1 MILIVNVPDMTTIV
15 DIAKKLNISKSTVSR
30 ALTNSAGV
38 SAKTRDLVL
47 KTAKDMRYSAN
58 AYARSLVSKRSHM
71 ICFMIPDITDTFY
84 QMMANAAETV
94 LAKAGYSVFYKN
106 VRRDPEEAMRFL
118 QLAIEY
124 NMDGVFITLD
134 DWTDDICSM
143 IGAMTIP
150 VISLRRRT
158 PECLRGKVPYVD
170 SDYDDGIDNAVT
182 YLMSLGH
189 KEIGYIGFETLV
201 GLERLVVFEESC
213 ERHGLRKN
221 IIRNRSF
228 QDAGVRIDVGY
239 NSAKKLIND
248 NPRITALFAGDDQ
261 LALGALRYLGE
272 KGIAVPDEMSVLG
285 CDDRSI
291 SSLYCVQL
299 STLRQERAESGRL
312 AGQLMLRMIEEPGY
326 CEDIK
331 VPMTIKE
338 RKTVGR
344 ARI

>member
-47 KTAKDMRYSAN
+47 RTAKEMRYSAN
-58 AYARSLVSKRSHM
+58 AYARSLVSRKSHM

-84 QMMANAAETV
+84 QMMANSAETV

-143 IGAMTIP
+143 IESMTIP

-170 SDYDDGIDNAVT
+170 SDYDDIIHPNCCRFFNHAQ
-182 YLMSLGH
+182 
-189 KEIGYIGFETLV
+189 
-201 GLERLVVFEESC
+201 RSC
-213 ERHGLRKN
+213 N
-221 IIRNRSF
+221 
-228 QDAGVRIDVGY
+228 QC
-239 NSAKKLIND
+239 NSAQYGHGI
-248 NPRITALFAGDDQ
+248 I
-261 LALGALRYLGE
+261 GAVFDFVCHVTNTRKIMGSRYQT
-272 KGIAVPDEMSVLG
+272 P
-285 CDDRSI
+285 
-291 SSLYCVQL
+291 Y
-299 STLRQERAESGRL
+299 
-312 AGQLMLRMIEEPGY
+312 
-326 CEDIK
+326 
-331 VPMTIKE
+331 
-338 RKTVGR
+338 
-344 ARI
+344 